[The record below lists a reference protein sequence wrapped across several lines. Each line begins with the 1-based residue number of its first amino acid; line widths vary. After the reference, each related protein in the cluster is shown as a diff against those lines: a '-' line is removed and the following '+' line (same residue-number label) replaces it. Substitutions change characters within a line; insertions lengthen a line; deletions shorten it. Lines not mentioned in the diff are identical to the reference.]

1 MPPRASAP
9 ARKFSRPLLLLSA
22 DPQIF
27 GQANSAAAGSPAP
40 NTADAFVE
48 FATQRS
54 VVNACLHTSADS
66 TKAYAH
72 AAESHLTSRSNIPL
86 SCGSRTTC
94 RHTPNTTSPRRT
106 ASGFFSSQLSL
117 EIDNSQLP
125 TPRAFTYSNSASR
138 GWRADARPKAS
149 AWEPSNPQVI
159 RIGFR
164 TNADRLKDNR
174 SRLLNK
180 LGTPVCRF

>member
-54 VVNACLHTSADS
+54 VVGTCRHTSADS
-66 TKAYAH
+66 TKAYSH
-72 AAESHLTSRSNIPL
+72 AAGSHLTGSSSIPSAAAPEPPATIRRTPRPRVVLRPRFVAASL
-86 SCGSRTTC
+86 SKAM
-94 RHTPNTTSPRRT
+94 TPNV
-106 ASGFFSSQLSL
+106 
-117 EIDNSQLP
+117 E
-125 TPRAFTYSNSASR
+125 SAP
-138 GWRADARPKAS
+138 AI
-149 AWEPSNPQVI
+149 E
-159 RIGFR
+159 
-164 TNADRLKDNR
+164 
-174 SRLLNK
+174 
-180 LGTPVCRF
+180 

>member
-54 VVNACLHTSADS
+54 VVGTCRHTSADS
-66 TKAYAH
+66 TKASSH
-72 AAESHLTSRSNIPL
+72 AAGSHLTGSSSIPL
-86 SCGSRTTC
+86 SCGPRTTC
-94 RHTPNTTSPRRT
+94 HHTPHTTSPRRT
-106 ASGFFSSQLSL
+106 APDVRCSFSL
-117 EIDNSQLP
+117 ESDDSQRRERSGNRTAPPARLAHRAGRRPALGQPGARSAEREDAGRAAPFLP
-125 TPRAFTYSNSASR
+125 R
-138 GWRADARPKAS
+138 G
-149 AWEPSNPQVI
+149 
-159 RIGFR
+159 
-164 TNADRLKDNR
+164 T
-174 SRLLNK
+174 
-180 LGTPVCRF
+180 